1 MAEPERELLY
11 YAPGDTTLVVAP
23 GCAVLVGLAATDDL
37 VSRILDRLRSTLDV
51 DEVLEIL
58 VAPGLRAVKHFAVAQ
73 WTAAGTR
80 VVVRGDFVGEVRG
93 GTDVVGR
100 GLWTDRFID
109 APATVTLRSGGESP
123 VSLPLGLG
131 VVRAE
136 AVALRSVDAVEAE
149 QPGHPDSA
157 ESKVPAAAPAA
168 PAPATVAAALA
179 PAAPVP
185 VEVAAELPVPVPV
198 VAELPVPAFGF
209 TPAEAESGAVLPAAP
224 DHQEPSPAGRFVEA
238 LEAPVAWQP
247 VPFEPPAPARGPV
260 SEPLSAP
267 APAAGGIPVPDGSA
281 DADGGLL
288 IEFFPWATND
298 EEPWN
303 PAPSAGVPAGARRAS
318 PPTPPPPMP
327 AYDPEAAEMTVD
339 RRNLVGHIGPSDT
352 LVVAARCP
360 QGHLS
365 PAYAGGCRVCGQAL
379 PAQQPFET
387 PRPPLGVLRLS
398 NGDVVTLDRGLIL
411 GRNPRLPAG
420 FTGDQPNLLKLND
433 PGKDISSQHLEVS
446 LDFWH
451 VLVKD
456 LGSTNGTEVILP
468 GEPPVQLRAN
478 DPMMI
483 EPGTRVV
490 LAGVLDFV
498 FEVTG

>member
-1 MAEPERELLY
+1 MAEKERELLY

-37 VSRILDRLRSTLDV
+37 VGRILDGLQSTLDV

-73 WTAAGTR
+73 WTPAGTR
-80 VVVRGDFVGEVRG
+80 VVVRGDFIGEVPG

-136 AVALRSVDAVEAE
+136 AVALRAVEAVVAE
-149 QPGHPDSA
+149 PSSLGSSA
-157 ESKVPAAAPAA
+157 DVEVRPAAAVPASEPVA
-168 PAPATVAAALA
+168 VAA
-179 PAAPVP
+179 VP
-185 VEVAAELPVPVPV
+185 VHVAAEPLVPVDVAAELPVPVP
-198 VAELPVPAFGF
+198 PAFGF
-209 TPAEAESGAVLPAAP
+209 TPAEFEGEAAP
-224 DHQEPSPAGRFVEA
+224 PAVPDHPDSSLAGGFVEA
-238 LEAPVAWQP
+238 PEAPVAWQP
-247 VPFEPPAPARGPV
+247 VPFELPAPARGPE
-260 SEPLSAP
+260 SEPLAAP
-267 APAAGGIPVPDGSA
+267 ARAAGGVSAPGEAPA

-298 EEPWN
+298 DEEPWN
-303 PAPSAGVPAGARRAS
+303 PAPAAAVPAQARRAS
-318 PPTPPPPMP
+318 PPSPAPLMP

>member
-1 MAEPERELLY
+1 MAEQERELLY

-23 GCAVLVGLAATDDL
+23 GCAVLVGLAATDEL
-37 VSRILDRLRSTLDV
+37 VGRILDRLQAAPDV

-80 VVVRGDFVGEVRG
+80 VVVRGDFVGEVLG

-109 APATVTLRSGGESP
+109 APAKVTLRSGGAEP

-136 AVALRSVDAVEAE
+136 AVALRSVDTVEAE
-149 QPGHPDSA
+149 QPSDQDSA
-157 ESKVPAAAPAA
+157 EAGVRPAVTPAA
-168 PAPATVAAALA
+168 PAPAPAA
-179 PAAPVP
+179 PAAAASAPAASVP
-185 VEVAAELPVPVPV
+185 VEVAAESPVPVPV
-198 VAELPVPAFGF
+198 VAELPAPAVSAFGS
-209 TPAEAESGAVLPAAP
+209 TPT
-224 DHQEPSPAGRFVEA
+224 D
-238 LEAPVAWQP
+238 
-247 VPFEPPAPARGPV
+247 GP
-260 SEPLSAP
+260 
-267 APAAGGIPVPDGSA
+267 A

-298 EEPWN
+298 DEEPWN
-303 PAPSAGVPAGARRAS
+303 PAPSAAVPAGARRAS

-339 RRNLVGHIGPSDT
+339 RRNLVGHGGPSDT

-398 NGDVVTLDRGLIL
+398 NGDVVTLDRGLIM

-420 FTGDQPNLLKLND
+420 FSGDQPNLLKLND

-456 LGSTNGTEVILP
+456 LGSTNGTAVILP

>member
-1 MAEPERELLY
+1 
-11 YAPGDTTLVVAP
+11 
-23 GCAVLVGLAATDDL
+23 
-37 VSRILDRLRSTLDV
+37 
-51 DEVLEIL
+51 
-58 VAPGLRAVKHFAVAQ
+58 
-73 WTAAGTR
+73 
-80 VVVRGDFVGEVRG
+80 
-93 GTDVVGR
+93 
-100 GLWTDRFID
+100 
-109 APATVTLRSGGESP
+109 
-123 VSLPLGLG
+123 
-131 VVRAE
+131 
-136 AVALRSVDAVEAE
+136 
-149 QPGHPDSA
+149 
-157 ESKVPAAAPAA
+157 
-168 PAPATVAAALA
+168 
-179 PAAPVP
+179 
-185 VEVAAELPVPVPV
+185 
-198 VAELPVPAFGF
+198 
-209 TPAEAESGAVLPAAP
+209 
-224 DHQEPSPAGRFVEA
+224 
-238 LEAPVAWQP
+238 
-247 VPFEPPAPARGPV
+247 
-260 SEPLSAP
+260 
-267 APAAGGIPVPDGSA
+267 
-281 DADGGLL
+281 
-288 IEFFPWATND
+288 
-298 EEPWN
+298 
-303 PAPSAGVPAGARRAS
+303 
-318 PPTPPPPMP
+318 
-327 AYDPEAAEMTVD
+327 MTVD

-398 NGDVVTLDRGLIL
+398 NGDVVTLDRGLIM

-490 LAGVLDFV
+490 LAGVLDFL